1 MANEFDS
8 TPPESERELTSV
20 SDSNITP
27 SMPDEDTPELRDPFE
42 ELASEFSERHR
53 RGEMPSVEEYARKY
67 PEHEEEIRDL
77 FPTIAAMEQLKER
90 KAPAKPAQ
98 GGLQLE
104 QLGDFRIL
112 GEIGRGGM
120 GVVYEAEQVSL
131 GRHVAVKVL
140 PKQAL
145 LDERHLRRF
154 EREAQTAAKLH
165 HTNIVPVF
173 GVGQQD
179 GFHYIVMQ
187 FIPGV
192 GLDEILIALRTMVLD
207 DDSTRFRIDS
217 SSRASHANHN
227 AKALLDG
234 NFSKHSSLASSF
246 VKDTRPNQ
254 NRTQP
259 IGSMEATQEIPSG
272 EISVSTAS
280 STNPSS
286 GSDQHDGAKPL
297 DADNSRL
304 LGKMDSEYYQSVAR
318 IGQQVADALAYA
330 HEQGTLHRDIKPG
343 NLLLDATGTV
353 WVADFGL
360 AKLAEQDNVSRTG
373 DIVGT
378 LSYMP
383 PESFSG
389 ETDARGDIYALG
401 LTLYE
406 MLAMRPAY
414 YGRDRGKLVRQ
425 ITEGDLPR
433 LGKLNPGIPRD
444 LETIVLKAIAHRPE
458 DRYATARDLEEDLQ
472 NFMHDMPIQARR
484 MSTAEQFTRW
494 CRKNKLVASL
504 SAAAF
509 LLLAFSLVTLGV
521 LNYRTVQHS
530 NVVTEER
537 DKARREKDRADQ
549 QTVVAKEAEEN
560 ARQTAMLAISA
571 LTNMFNGFVPDR
583 LPATADQSL
592 QTDTNDA
599 LTAGAISV
607 GEIDADESSDEST
620 VATVAVAPAPTPETA
635 ARLEVLLKS
644 FSTLT
649 KQANIDREF
658 APIFADLTVR
668 VGKLHRML
676 GNFDDAQT
684 YFADGI
690 EKYEAIVDENSD
702 ISTIIGLASAY
713 NEQGDVI
720 ALTRHPLAA
729 YSTYQQALDL
739 FATHEEKLGDSPRA
753 TYERARTLFLM
764 SMEYKPGPGQMGGG
778 RRQGNGPP
786 GFARGRGGRGGGPPP
801 EFAEGGRGRPPGG
814 RGGPEGGR
822 GDGPRRPEQ
831 PGRGNG
837 FFRDRVPRL
846 QTAISLLTPIAKSE
860 SNPEYRNLLARC
872 HAGLA
877 IHRGGELSRNDRQ
890 KNLRVAIQL
899 LEVLIQEQPEV
910 ADYKFEYAIARL
922 FSTVIEDYG
931 SEQKLEIVRNICD
944 LTSEISTS
952 NPAVSHYAFLNA
964 RAQMAHSEAASR
976 FADRVQRNGEGDLV
990 SLRTEARDALDSA
1003 VTAAEDV
1010 VRRFS
1015 KGMDSFLDQFPS
1027 QDELDFRRLVVGA
1040 ELDQAQAAALRAEG
1054 KVDEA
1059 NALLTTTKA
1068 RVREQVI
1075 KDVRDV
1081 TKREI
1086 NFRRPPERSS
1096 RLSDSARLI
1105 CMLEKEIAGEEKA
1118 RTLAQQIK
1126 AQRII
1131 ELKKGRG
1138 DELSQFELWE
1148 VELQFARILRAIGD
1162 DELAIATLEN
1172 LRTTLSDT
1180 WYQTPDG
1187 TVSLSNIRDRFMTGR
1202 LLEETLRELRDDEG
1216 MEKFRDNIR
1225 QVFERFRGRPGGGG
1239 GFNGP
1244 RGPRG
1249 SWEGRGPGRDP
1260 DEPGGRRRGPSRNP
1274 NGDFGG
1280 QGPPPAGPDG
1290 IPPRGPNERPGD
1302 GPGQVERPQR
1312 PQRPE

>member
-1 MANEFDS
+1 MANEFDNS
-8 TPPESERELTSV
+8 PPESERDVTSV
-20 SDSNITP
+20 SDSDITP
-27 SMPDEDTPELRDPFE
+27 SMTDDEADELRDPFE

-67 PEHEEEIRDL
+67 PEHADEIRDL

-192 GLDEILIALRTMVLD
+192 GLDEVLIALRKMVLD
-207 DDSTRFRIDS
+207 DDASRFRIDS

-234 NFSKHSSLASSF
+234 NFSKHTLLASSF
-246 VKDTRPNQ
+246 VKDTKPSH
-254 NRTQP
+254 NRTHP
-259 IGSMEATQEIPSG
+259 IGSMEATQEIVTDQLADSVGISASG
-272 EISVSTAS
+272 L
-280 STNPSS
+280 PSS
-286 GSDQHDGAKPL
+286 DDVDEGAKPL

-304 LGKMDSEYYQSVAR
+304 LSKLDAEYYQSVAR

-378 LSYMP
+378 LTYMA

-389 ETDARGDIYALG
+389 ETDTRGDIYALG

-433 LGKLNPGIPRD
+433 LRKLNPGIPRD

-472 NFMHDMPIQARR
+472 NFMNDMPIQARR
-484 MSTAEQFTRW
+484 MSVPEQFTRW

-530 NVVTEER
+530 NVVTVER
-537 DKARREKDRADQ
+537 DNARREKDRADQ
-549 QTVVAKEAEEN
+549 QTVLAIEAEEN
-560 ARQTAMLAISA
+560 ARKTAMLAISA

-592 QTDTNDA
+592 QTDTTDA
-599 LTAGAISV
+599 LTAGALGV
-607 GEIDADESSDEST
+607 GEIDADEANDDST
-620 VATVAVAPAPTPETA
+620 VATVSVAPAPTPETA

-658 APIFADLTVR
+658 APIFADLTIR

-676 GNFDDAQT
+676 GNFDDART
-684 YFADGI
+684 YFEDGI
-690 EKYEAIVDENSD
+690 ERYEAIVDDDSD

-713 NEQGDVI
+713 NEQGDVV
-720 ALTRHPLAA
+720 ALTQHPRAA
-729 YSTYQQALDL
+729 YPTYQQALDL
-739 FATHEEKLGDSPRA
+739 FAKYEDKLGDSPRA

-764 SMEYKPGPGQMGGG
+764 SMEYKSGPGQIGGG
-778 RRQGNGPP
+778 RRPGSGPP
-786 GFARGRGGRGGGPPP
+786 GFVRGRGG
-801 EFAEGGRGRPPGG
+801 PPGG
-814 RGGPEGGR
+814 RGGPDSGR
-822 GDGPRRPEQ
+822 GDGGPRRSEQ

-837 FFRDRVPRL
+837 FSHESVSRL
-846 QTAISLLTPIAKSE
+846 QTAIALLTPIAQSE

-877 IHRGGELSRNDRQ
+877 IHRGGEISREERQ
-890 KNLRVAIQL
+890 QNLRVATQL
-899 LEVLIQEQPEV
+899 LEALIQEQPEV
-910 ADYKFEYAIARL
+910 ADYKFEYAIAQL
-922 FSTVIEDYG
+922 FSTVTEGYED
-931 SEQKLEIVRNICD
+931 EKKLEIVRNICE
-944 LTSEISTS
+944 LTSEISTA

-964 RAQMAHSEAASR
+964 RAQMAHSEAASQM
-976 FADRVQRNGEGDLV
+976 ADHAQLHGDTDLV
-990 SLRTEARDALDSA
+990 SLRTEARDALESA
-1003 VTAAEDV
+1003 IAAAEDV
-1010 VRRFS
+1010 ANRFS
-1015 KGMDSFLDQFPS
+1015 KSMDNILDQFPS
-1027 QDELDFRRLVVGA
+1027 QDELEFRRLVVQA
-1040 ELDQAQAAALRAEG
+1040 ELDQAQAAALRAAG
-1054 KVDEA
+1054 KSDEA
-1059 NALLTTTKA
+1059 IALLTTTKVK
-1068 RVREQVI
+1068 VREQVI
-1075 KDVRDV
+1075 QDVRNV
-1081 TKREI
+1081 ERQEF
-1086 NFRRPPERSS
+1086 NFRRPPQRTSHLFE
-1096 RLSDSARLI
+1096 SARLI

-1118 RTLAQQIK
+1118 RSLAQQIK
-1126 AQRII
+1126 AQRIV
-1131 ELKKGRG
+1131 ELKKDRG
-1138 DELSQFELWE
+1138 NELSQVELWD

-1162 DELAIATLEN
+1162 DDQAIAALEE
-1172 LRTTLSDT
+1172 LRTQLRKS

-1187 TVSLSNIRDRFMTGR
+1187 TASIGSVRDRFMMGR
-1202 LLEETLRELRDDEG
+1202 LLEETLRELRDEQG
-1216 MEKFRDNIR
+1216 MQEFRDNIR
-1225 QVFERFRGRPGGGG
+1225 QVLERFRGRPGGD

-1249 SWEGRGPGRDP
+1249 GWGPGRGPDDDDGGQRREPGNNPNDNLADDVGPPPFGPERRPPRGPGRQHGDV
-1260 DEPGGRRRGPSRNP
+1260 RGEA
-1274 NGDFGG
+1274 D
-1280 QGPPPAGPDG
+1280 
-1290 IPPRGPNERPGD
+1290 PPRRPL
-1302 GPGQVERPQR
+1302 
-1312 PQRPE
+1312 RPE